1 MTMQGEIR
9 PGYKQTEVGVI
20 PEDWDAIR
28 VDEIG
33 TVKGGK
39 RLPIGRSL
47 TKRRTIH
54 PYIRVSDMGNGTV
67 ASDEVMFVPEDVF
80 PFIRNYRIFKTD
92 LYISVAGTLGLV
104 GRVPMILDG
113 ANLTENA
120 DRITDLKCDLDFL
133 FFCLSSDRIQ
143 SEIQAKRTV
152 GAQPKLAI
160 QQIEAF
166 EIAVPPT
173 IEEQRAIA
181 AALSDA
187 DALIAALEAMIA
199 KKRDLKQA
207 AMQHLLTGK
216 TRLPGFSGE
225 WEVKRL
231 GEDATLKAR
240 IGWQG
245 LTTAEYLDA
254 GEFILVTGTEF
265 NEGEIQW
272 SECHFVDESR
282 YKQDAYIQLKENDV
296 LVTKDGTIGKVAL
309 VRSLPMPATLNSGVF
324 VVRPRN
330 DNFDQV
336 FFYYVMTSRIFVD
349 FLTRLTA
356 GSTIVHLYQK
366 DFVGFEFKAP
376 PTLTE
381 QTAIAEVLSDMDADL
396 AALEAQAAKARAVK
410 QGMMQE
416 LLTGKVRLV

>member
-1 MTMQGEIR
+1 MTVQGEIR
-9 PGYKQTEVGVI
+9 QEYKQTEVGAI
-20 PEDWDAIR
+20 PDDWDVTRIA
-28 VDEIG
+28 D
-33 TVKGGK
+33 
-39 RLPIGRSL
+39 
-47 TKRRTIH
+47 
-54 PYIRVSDMGNGTV
+54 V
-67 ASDEVMFVPEDVF
+67 AS
-80 PFIRNYRIFKTD
+80 ITTGSRNTQ
-92 LYISVAGTLGLV
+92 
-104 GRVPMILDG
+104 
-113 ANLTENA
+113 
-120 DRITDLKCDLDFL
+120 DRIDTGIYPFFVRSQTVERINSFSFDGEAVLTAGDGVGTGKIFHYVNGKFDLHQRVYQISNFSPQLNG
-133 FFCLSSDRIQ
+133 FFFYLYFASKFFDRIM
-143 SEIQAKRTV
+143 SMTAKSSVDSVRR
-152 GAQPKLAI
+152 
-160 QQIEAF
+160 EM
-166 EIAVPPT
+166 IADMLMPLPPPA
-173 IEEQRAIA
+173 EQRAIA

-187 DALIAALEAMIA
+187 DALIAALEGMIA

-265 NEGEIQW
+265 YDGEIQW

-330 DNFDQV
+330 DSFDQV

-396 AALEAQAAKARAVK
+396 AALDAQAAKARAVK

-416 LLTGKVRLV
+416 LLTGEVRLV